1 MQALLFV
8 REWDHDK
15 TNIYNDTGENFTE
28 KSPCGSTKGNPFPFK
43 VGNNDSESHL
53 AQGRSFGG
61 AFHQGEVQPIK
72 D

>member
-8 REWDHDK
+8 RECDHDK

-28 KSPCGSTKGNPFPFK
+28 NLPVALPKESFPFK

-53 AQGRSFGG
+53 PRVALLEELSIRAKYNQSR
-61 AFHQGEVQPIK
+61 
-72 D
+72 